1 MGFFDRIK
9 KAFGLGKPTHK
20 RAPIPSQAKPA
31 VRKQATAP
39 LRRPKTAR
47 QQNIDKVMKTL
58 KYHYGRDLNVR
69 TVEKQ
74 LKPFSNEAIEKMANT
89 TDRRLLNSI
98 VIDESE
104 RLQDEG
110 VEVLTNDDDL
120 VTGVFYH

>member
-1 MGFFDRIK
+1 MGFFDKIK
-9 KAFGLGKPTHK
+9 KAFGFGQPTHK
-20 RAPIPSQAKPA
+20 RPPTPSQAKPA

-39 LRRPKTAR
+39 LRRPKTER
-47 QQNIDKVMKTL
+47 QKNMDKVMKTL

-74 LKPFSNEAIEKMANT
+74 LKPFSNEAIEKMAAT